1 MKHLGDI
8 SQLRGGEIPVVD
20 VIIGGSPCQDLS
32 VAGKRAGLEGERSGL
47 FLEQIR
53 VIKEMREH
61 DRRTYRTGQFVRPRY
76 AVWENVAG
84 AFSSPGKD
92 HAGEDFAA
100 VLTEFVRI
108 AEPEAPAVAVP
119 DKGWPMAGCLFGEDG
134 SWSVAWRL
142 FDAQFWGPTLTAD
155 GRVLAPGTPQRRQR
169 VALVADFG
177 GLTAPEILFERE
189 GLHRDP
195 EPGTAQGQE
204 AAGEAADRAG
214 GADRA
219 GEGAAGA
226 DHGGAGRLDAIGFD
240 VYNQAVTGD
249 VAKSLT
255 AERSDADNTPVV
267 ISFDP
272 TQITS
277 SVNRSNPKP
286 GDPCNTLTADARPPM
301 VAYTPEVGHSL
312 KAKANCD
319 YREDSE
325 SYVVE
330 AIPIHDKA
338 TRFQGGGPTR
348 KGDGAGN
355 GLGVGAPGA
364 PCPTLSTA
372 DRHMVCCPE
381 TLSKEVSGV
390 DCRNGAEWDELNGT
404 IQSKSGGGFSLNCN
418 QVVRTD
424 YIVRRLTPMECE
436 RLQGFPDNWTKLP
449 AIEEMSEEDF
459 RFYDDVRREAARVF
473 GKNYKTPSR
482 ESMVKWWN
490 KMASGDSH
498 RYQSLGNSIC
508 LPGWK
513 WICKRICAQY
523 ERDATLGSLFDGIGG
538 FPLIWERLNGR
549 GMCLWASEVEPFQI
563 AVTRTRFR
571 AEEIGKWL

>member
-1 MKHLGDI
+1 MGNTDNGGRNAEMKHLGDI
-8 SQLRGGEIPVVD
+8 SKIRGGEIPVVD

-32 VAGKRAGLEGERSGL
+32 VAGKRAGLDGERSGL

-84 AFSSPGKD
+84 ACSCPGKD

-100 VLTEFVRI
+100 VLTEFTRI

-119 DKGWPMAGCLFGEDG
+119 DKGWPMAGCLYGADG

-155 GRVLAPGTPQRRQR
+155 GRVLAAGTPQRRQR

-177 GLTAPEILFERE
+177 GITAPEILFERE

-195 EPGTAQGQE
+195 AAGGETGQE
-204 AAGEAADRAG
+204 AAGETADRSGTDDRGRIIAVATQQG
-214 GADRA
+214 GAEISENGICPTVTATA
-219 GEGAAGA
+219 GMSGNNQPWICSGFSYKAGAKAAG
-226 DHGGAGRLDAIGFD
+226 IG
-240 VYNQAVTGD
+240 Y
-249 VAKSLT
+249 
-255 AERSDADNTPVV
+255 E
-267 ISFDP
+267 
-272 TQITS
+272 
-277 SVNRSNPKP
+277 
-286 GDPCNTLTADARPPM
+286 
-301 VAYTPEVGHSL
+301 
-312 KAKANCD
+312 
-319 YREDSE
+319 SE
-325 SYVVE
+325 
-330 AIPIHDKA
+330 
-338 TRFQGGGPTR
+338 
-348 KGDGAGN
+348 KG
-355 GLGVGAPGA
+355 
-364 PCPTLSTA
+364 PTLSA
-372 DRHMVCCPE
+372 QRHDAAV
-381 TLSKEVSGV
+381 TYDARG
-390 DCRNGAEWDELNGT
+390 NGDGQAHCTMTGDH
-404 IQSKSGGGFSLNCN
+404 QRR
-418 QVVRTD
+418 VTD
-424 YIVRRLTPMECE
+424 YTGLVVEKAWGIGNGQAHCAAAPTEEIGWPIDCMHDAQAVLTESGRAEYTVRRLTPMECE

-449 AIEEMSEEDF
+449 IIEEMSEEDF
-459 RFYDDVRREAARVF
+459 RFYDDIRREAARVF
-473 GKNYKTPSR
+473 GKSYKTPSR
-482 ESMVKWWN
+482 EGMVKWWN
-490 KMASGDSH
+490 KMAASDGH
-498 RYQSLGNSIC
+498 RYQSLGDSIC